1 MTTPDVPPTPDVP
14 LRVELTFE
22 LPGSPEQVWDAIATA
37 NGISSWF
44 LRTDIE
50 EREGGALAIHMG
62 ETDSEGTVTGWEPPR
77 RLVYEEPSWAALAGQ
92 EGAPVTPLVS
102 EYLVEAKSGG
112 TCVLRVVASAYGT
125 GADWENEFF
134 EEMTENW
141 VPFFDNLRL
150 YLEEF
155 PGQQVTS
162 LEVSTQIDGGASGV
176 LAAIR
181 RDLGGGDA
189 GDTVDGRG
197 LVGRVHRT
205 DPMGLLVRVD
215 APVAGFMSFYA
226 FDVED
231 GKAVATVTGWLF
243 SDGAAQYVE
252 LERDAW
258 KAWLEDLTVTAS

>member
-50 EREGGALAIHMG
+50 EREGGALAVHMG
-62 ETDSEGTVTGWEPPR
+62 ETDSEGIVTKWEPPR
-77 RLVYEEPSWAALAGQ
+77 RLVYEEPDWASLAGR

-112 TCVLRVVASAYGT
+112 TCVLRVVASAFGT

-134 EEMTENW
+134 EEMTKNW

-150 YLEEF
+150 YLAEF
-155 PGQQVTS
+155 PGQRVTS
-162 LEVSTQIDGGASGV
+162 LEVSATLSGPV
-176 LAAIR
+176 AAVFAAMR
-181 RDLGGGDA
+181 ADLGAREPGDP
-189 GDTVDGRG
+189 VNVRG
-197 LVGRVHRT
+197 LTGRVHRV
-205 DPMGLLVRVD
+205 DPSGVLVRIG
-215 APVAGFMSFYA
+215 APFDGFMSFYA
-226 FDVED
+226 FDAEGD
-231 GKAVATVTGWLF
+231 TTMAAITGWLF
-243 SDGAAQYVE
+243 SENASEYVRRATPE
-252 LERDAW
+252 W
-258 KAWLEDLTVTAS
+258 QAWLESLAVPAA